1 VKAVLDGGAG
11 LLVRKLGAA
20 GVEAFSRETSASAP
34 PITVPVGST
43 IGAGDGFASGFLA
56 ALLDGP
62 AARRLPAP
70 RQRGGR
76 GGGEPRELLRRHA
89 VPARSGG
96 DACPRLR
103 SRACTCPRATPQDG
117 GDPVLVTPAVAGWAF
132 SGLRVMR
139 LGAGASR
146 AIDTGPNEMV
156 VLPLS
161 GSAVVRV
168 DGQRLRLEGRTSVFD
183 RVSDFAYLPRDT
195 RFEIESDSGGEFAL
209 PMAQA
214 RRRLEPAYGPAER
227 VPVEIRGAGDATRQV
242 TNFCTPGS
250 FATDRLSAVRAH
262 HAGGELV
269 VLPAPQARRGARG
282 RGHPRGDLLLPDPRA
297 PPASP
302 CIAPTPRTAP
312 ST

>member
-1 VKAVLDGGAG
+1 MPAP
-11 LLVRKLGAA
+11 
-20 GVEAFSRETSASAP
+20 ETP
-34 PITVPVGST
+34 R
-43 IGAGDGFASGFLA
+43 LH
-56 ALLDGP
+56 
-62 AARRLPAP
+62 LPA
-70 RQRGGR
+70 G
-76 GGGEPRELLRRHA
+76 HA
-89 VPARSGG
+89 A
-96 DACPRLR
+96 
-103 SRACTCPRATPQDG
+103 DG
-117 GDPVLVTPAVAGWAF
+117 GDPVLVTPALAGWVF

-168 DGQRLRLEGRTSVFD
+168 DGQRFRLEGRTSVFD
-183 RVSDFAYLPRDT
+183 CVSDFAYLPRDT

-250 FATDRLSAVRAH
+250 FATDRLSACELITPAGNWSSFPPHKHDEARAGEAILEEIYYFRIQGP
-262 HAGGELV
+262 AGFAVHRTYAADGAFDVTVTIGDGDVFLV
-269 VLPAPQARRGARG
+269 
-282 RGHPRGDLLLPDPRA
+282 PRGYHGPCAASPEHAMWYLNILAGPGDVRSMAISDDPAHAWVRGSWPEQVPDPRV
-297 PPASP
+297 PMIRPAT
-302 CIAPTPRTAP
+302 IRA
-312 ST
+312 